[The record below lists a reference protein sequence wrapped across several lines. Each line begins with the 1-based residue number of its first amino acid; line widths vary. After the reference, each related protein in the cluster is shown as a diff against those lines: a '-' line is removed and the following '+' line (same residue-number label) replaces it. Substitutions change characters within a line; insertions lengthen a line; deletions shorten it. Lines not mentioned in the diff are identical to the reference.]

1 VSMRCGKMPEWLS
14 LSPCMVRRIGTVFAV
29 MGALLI
35 VVFVPIRYW
44 MALIGLILL
53 LSGLAIRIFL

>member
-1 VSMRCGKMPEWLS
+1 
-14 LSPCMVRRIGTVFAV
+14 MVRRIGTVFAV

-35 VVFVPIRYW
+35 VAFVPIRYW

>member
-1 VSMRCGKMPEWLS
+1 MPEWLS